1 MYNWD
6 INFRWIY
13 FPFYSFVIRD
23 NRRLFETVQTD
34 FADKY
39 PDYQFIDCSIGEGD
53 LVVAYIHLKFKKPGD
68 DKIQEEV
75 WKYWDTTIAWLH
87 RDKYLELMEERKM
100 NEARV
105 KTKQ

>member
-1 MYNWD
+1 
-6 INFRWIY
+6 
-13 FPFYSFVIRD
+13 
-23 NRRLFETVQTD
+23 
-34 FADKY
+34 
-39 PDYQFIDCSIGEGD
+39 
-53 LVVAYIHLKFKKPGD
+53 LKFKKPGD

-75 WKYWDTTIAWLH
+75 WKYWDTTIVWLH

>member
-1 MYNWD
+1 MNKKK
-6 INFRWIY
+6 R
-13 FPFYSFVIRD
+13 VVRCLRQL
-23 NRRLFETVQTD
+23 RRTLLTN
-34 FADKY
+34 AS
-39 PDYQFIDCSIGEGD
+39 DYQFIDCGAGEGD
-53 LVVAYIHLKFKKPGD
+53 LVVTQIHLKFKKPGD

-75 WKYWDTTIAWLH
+75 WKYWDTTIVWLH